1 MQTQGYIPRKKI
13 INAMRGFNQLRW
25 DFRGGQ
31 DLLVAPNNQ
40 GNFTEVMALN
50 QKFKVQVDLNHV
62 GVKIIRGGWDS
73 LREEK
78 TLRGRER
85 HILEK

>member
-1 MQTQGYIPRKKI
+1 M
-13 INAMRGFNQLRW
+13 
-25 DFRGGQ
+25 
-31 DLLVAPNNQ
+31 APNNQ

-50 QKFKVQVDLNHV
+50 QKFKVQVDLNRV

-73 LREEK
+73 LSEEK

>member
-1 MQTQGYIPRKKI
+1 
-13 INAMRGFNQLRW
+13 MRGFNQLRW
-25 DFRGGQ
+25 DFRGGK

-62 GVKIIRGGWDS
+62 GVKIIRGG
-73 LREEK
+73 
-78 TLRGRER
+78 
-85 HILEK
+85 